1 MILLATNIENIES
14 RGIKHAN
21 SKLLEER
28 RRDNHTKI
36 IEDFT
41 DIAAVDGK
49 TTIKLTKAFKN
60 NKTKLKN
67 NNPILIAGFP
77 GPGFVGSIATSYII
91 DKLNMQQIACVE
103 SQFISP
109 GVIYV
114 DGKLRHPF
122 RLYANVHHNVCVLVC
137 EAPILI
143 HGIYSLLDTV
153 IRWSINNHVKE
164 VLVLEGIPVQ
174 GLPNSDREPIV
185 LSGNEEDE
193 NVTSARVDDNNNG
206 DISGNTIQF
215 QDQQVGKGNKITNGQ
230 SNEHTAFIGGISGGL
245 LSSCLSNGIQCT
257 AVLIPAPSGI
267 PDPEGAAIMIEAI
280 SKITDNEDLKIDVK
294 KLRDE
299 GASLK
304 LRMQEIIRSVQDQ
317 QQQADHQVNQEQQEQ
332 QKSIYG

>member
-1 MILLATNIENIES
+1 MVILARNVEQIES
-14 RGIKHAN
+14 KGIKNTKRRLVGERHRNDN
-21 SKLLEER
+21 SI
-28 RRDNHTKI
+28 NNNI
-36 IEDFT
+36 T

-49 TTIKLTKAFKN
+49 TTIRLTTAFRN
-60 NKTKLKN
+60 NKSKLRN

-114 DGKLRHPF
+114 GGRLRHPF
-122 RLYANVHHNVCVLVC
+122 RLYANVDHNVCVLVC

-153 IRWSINNHVKE
+153 IRWSISNNVKE
-164 VLVLEGIPVQ
+164 VLVVEGIPVQ
-174 GLPNSDREPIV
+174 GLPDSDREPII

-193 NVTSARVDDNNNG
+193 NMIDASVIDNSSG
-206 DISGNTIQF
+206 DINSNKIQF
-215 QDQQVGKGNKITNGQ
+215 QEQQIEASNRITPAAKTD
-230 SNEHTAFIGGISGGL
+230 EHTAFIGGISGGL
-245 LSSCLSNGIQCT
+245 LSSCLSNGIRCT

-267 PDPEGAAIMIEAI
+267 PDPEGAAILIETI
-280 SKITDNEDLKIDVK
+280 SKITDNEALKIDVK

-317 QQQADHQVNQEQQEQ
+317 QQQVNQGQQQ

>member
-1 MILLATNIENIES
+1 MGKTESNGIKNTNQKLLADRRHNYDNNINV
-14 RGIKHAN
+14 
-21 SKLLEER
+21 
-28 RRDNHTKI
+28 
-36 IEDFT
+36 DFT

-49 TTIKLTKAFKN
+49 TTIKLTAAFKN

-174 GLPNSDREPIV
+174 GLPNSDRQPII

-193 NVTSARVDDNNNG
+193 NVTSSKAIDSTNDPVSSNSKMQYR
-206 DISGNTIQF
+206 
-215 QDQQVGKGNKITNGQ
+215 DQQADASNKIIT
-230 SNEHTAFIGGISGGL
+230 SSTNEHTAFIGGISGGL

-267 PDPEGAAIMIEAI
+267 PDPEGAAIMIEAVGKI
-280 SKITDNEDLKIDVK
+280 ITDNEDLKIDVK

-304 LRMQEIIRSVQDQ
+304 IRMQEIIRSVQDQ
-317 QQQADHQVNQEQQEQ
+317 QQQADHQVTQEQQQQ

>member
-1 MILLATNIENIES
+1 VLILARSTENLES
-14 RGIKHAN
+14 RRIKN
-21 SKLLEER
+21 TNRKLLGGGR
-28 RRDNHTKI
+28 HSNNNSSNSDI
-36 IEDFT
+36 S

-49 TTIKLTKAFKN
+49 TTIRLTRVFKN

-109 GVIYV
+109 GVIYIG
-114 DGKLRHPF
+114 GKLRHPF

-174 GLPNSDREPIV
+174 GLPDSDREPII

-193 NVTSARVDDNNNG
+193 NMGNSRIINNSDDNINRNL
-206 DISGNTIQF
+206 IQF
-215 QDQQVGKGNKITNGQ
+215 QDRQMGTSDKITPAKT
-230 SNEHTAFIGGISGGL
+230 NEHTAFIGGISGGL
-245 LSSCLSNGIQCT
+245 LSSCLSNGIKCT
-257 AVLIPAPSGI
+257 AVLIQAPSGI

-280 SKITDNEDLKIDVK
+280 GKITDNEDLKIDVK

-317 QQQADHQVNQEQQEQ
+317 QRQVNHQVNQEQQQ
-332 QKSIYG
+332 RSIYG

>member
-1 MILLATNIENIES
+1 MEKIESKGIKNTNQKLLA
-14 RGIKHAN
+14 
-21 SKLLEER
+21 ER
-28 RRDNHTKI
+28 RHNYDNRI
-36 IEDFT
+36 NVDFT

-49 TTIKLTKAFKN
+49 TTIKLTTAFKN

-67 NNPILIAGFP
+67 SNPILIAGFP

-174 GLPNSDREPIV
+174 GLPNSDREPII

-193 NVTSARVDDNNNG
+193 NVTNSKVIDNTKNSISSNNNM
-206 DISGNTIQF
+206 QP
-215 QDQQVGKGNKITNGQ
+215 QDQQTDASNKTITSSTNQ
-230 SNEHTAFIGGISGGL
+230 TNQHTAFIGGISGGL

-257 AVLIPAPSGI
+257 AVLLPAPSGI
-267 PDPEGAAIMIEAI
+267 PDPEGAAIMIEAVG
-280 SKITDNEDLKIDVK
+280 KMITDNEDLKIDVK

-304 LRMQEIIRSVQDQ
+304 VRMQEIIRSIQDQ
-317 QQQADHQVNQEQQEQ
+317 QQQADHQVTQEQQQQ

>member
-1 MILLATNIENIES
+1 MEKIES
-14 RGIKHAN
+14 KGIKN
-21 SKLLEER
+21 TNQKLKAEGR
-28 RRDNHTKI
+28 HNYDDGNNV
-36 IEDFT
+36 DFT

-49 TTIKLTKAFKN
+49 TTIKLTNAFKK

-174 GLPNSDREPIV
+174 GLPNSDREPLI

-193 NVTSARVDDNNNG
+193 NVIGSKVIDNTNHTISSNNN
-206 DISGNTIQF
+206 IQS
-215 QDQQVGKGNKITNGQ
+215 QDQQADASNKIIISSTNQ
-230 SNEHTAFIGGISGGL
+230 HTAFIGGISGGL

-257 AVLIPAPSGI
+257 AVLVPAPSGI
-267 PDPEGAAIMIEAI
+267 PDPEGAAIMIETVGKI
-280 SKITDNEDLKIDVK
+280 ITDNEDLKIDVK

-304 LRMQEIIRSVQDQ
+304 VRMQEIIRSIQDQ
-317 QQQADHQVNQEQQEQ
+317 QQQADHQVTQEQQQ